1 MWKCELCGQ
10 TFSTPQGLS
19 AHKRW
24 VHEGRRPEPRA
35 TERADRAWADIYSQY
50 QSEAGLQQQNGQVD
64 WGKLIAWG
72 FIGWLIYKA
81 IEQSEKTPSKRR
93 RKQ

>member
-1 MWKCELCGQ
+1 M
-10 TFSTPQGLS
+10 
-19 AHKRW
+19 
-24 VHEGRRPEPRA
+24 
-35 TERADRAWADIYSQY
+35 TERADRAFGDLRSQY
-50 QSEAGLQQQNGQVD
+50 EREAGLQPNGQVD
-64 WGKLIAWG
+64 WGKLAVWG